1 MNPIAFVVTS
11 TNQGT
16 LILNKNDY
24 KMVEDGKGFGVGF
37 SLLNTGSYD
46 ANEVDFLKIILQ
58 KRRENFGDGVI
69 AIDCGANIG
78 VHTVSWGRLM
88 TTWGHIISLEAQEK
102 IYYALCGNIAI
113 NNCFN
118 VTAKN
123 LAVGAENGSLTIP
136 EPNYFKP
143 SSYGSLELKDHP
155 EKEDIGQ
162 QVTSKKQIGLVTID
176 SIGLQRCDLIKI
188 DVERMEE
195 EVLAG
200 AWKVIDECHPVLFIE
215 VAKCTSLDAALT
227 EHGYKLYPLGANLLA
242 VHESDPM
249 QVTVNENG
257 LTI

>member
-24 KMVEDGKGFGVGF
+24 KMVDDGKGFGVGF

-46 ANEVDFLKIILQ
+46 SVEVDFLKVILN

-69 AIDCGANIG
+69 AVDCGANIG
-78 VHTVSWGRLM
+78 VHTVSWGRMM
-88 TTWGHIISLEAQEK
+88 TTWGHVVSIEAQEK

-118 VTAKN
+118 VTARN
-123 LAVGAENGSLTIP
+123 YAVGAENGHLMIP

-162 QVTSKKQIGLVTID
+162 EITNKKQVGMVTID

-188 DVERMEE
+188 DVERMEH

-200 AWKVIDECHPVLFIE
+200 AWGVIDKFHPVLFIE
-215 VAKCTSLDAALT
+215 VAKCESLDVVLKQ
-227 EHGYKLYPLGANLLA
+227 HNYKTYELGANLLA

-249 QVTVNENG
+249 QVTITKEGVSV
-257 LTI
+257 

>member
-24 KMVEDGKGFGVGF
+24 KINEDNTGFGVGF
-37 SLLNTGSYD
+37 SLMNTGSYD
-46 ANEVDFLKIILQ
+46 QIEIDFLKVILS

-69 AIDCGANIG
+69 AVDCGANIG
-78 VHTVSWGRLM
+78 VHTVQWGRLM
-88 TTWGHIISLEAQEK
+88 STWGHVISLEPQEK

-118 VTAKN
+118 VTARN
-123 LAVGAENGSLTIP
+123 YAVGAENGSLMIP

-155 EKEDIGQ
+155 DKEDIGQ
-162 QVTSKKQIGLVTID
+162 EITNTKQISMITID
-176 SIGLQRCDLIKI
+176 SIGLERCDLIKI
-188 DVERMEE
+188 DVERMEA

-200 AWKVIDECHPVLFIE
+200 AWKVIDQFHPVLFIE
-215 VAKCTSLDAALT
+215 VAKCKSLEDDLFI
-227 EHGYKLYPLGANLLA
+227 HGYKTYALGANLLA
-242 VHESDPM
+242 VHSSDPM
-249 QVTVNENG
+249 PVTITKDGVSV
-257 LTI
+257 

>member
-46 ANEVDFLKIILQ
+46 QIEVDFLKVILN
-58 KRRENFGDGVI
+58 KRREHFGDGVI
-69 AIDCGANIG
+69 AVDCGANIG
-78 VHTVSWGRLM
+78 VHTVQWGRLM
-88 TTWGHIISLEAQEK
+88 TTWGHVISLEAQEK

-118 VTAKN
+118 VTARN
-123 LAVGAENGSLTIP
+123 LAVGAENGSLIIP

-162 QVTSKKQIGLVTID
+162 EITNKKQVAMVTID
-176 SIGLQRCDLIKI
+176 SIGLTRCDLIKI
-188 DVERMEE
+188 DVERMEA

-200 AWKVIDECHPVLFIE
+200 AWQTIDKYKPVLFIE
-215 VAKCTSLDAALT
+215 VAKCESLEASLK
-227 EHGYKLYPLGANLLA
+227 EHGYKTYELGANLLA

-249 QVTVNENG
+249 KVSQNEQG
-257 LTI
+257 ITI

>member
-24 KMVEDGKGFGVGF
+24 KMVDDGKGFGVGF
-37 SLLNTGSYD
+37 SILNTGSYD
-46 ANEVDFLKIILQ
+46 QIEVDFLKVILN
-58 KRRENFGDGVI
+58 KRREHFGDGVI
-69 AIDCGANIG
+69 AVDCGANIG
-78 VHTVSWGRLM
+78 VHTVQWGRMM
-88 TTWGHIISLEAQEK
+88 TTWGHVISLEAQEK

-118 VTAKN
+118 VTARN
-123 LAVGAENGSLTIP
+123 YAVGAENGSLMIP

-162 QVTSKKQIGLVTID
+162 EITLKKQVGMVTID
-176 SIGLQRCDLIKI
+176 SIGLTRCDLIKI
-188 DVERMEE
+188 DVERMEH

-200 AWKVIDECHPVLFIE
+200 AWKTIDQYKPVLFIE
-215 VAKCTSLDAALT
+215 VAKCVDLNESLTA
-227 EHGYKLYPLGANLLA
+227 HGYKLFPLGANLLA

-249 QVTVNENG
+249 KVTQNESG
-257 LTI
+257 ISI